1 MVHIIYKIIVNSP
14 SLFGGLISALPGGLF
29 FVPHFPL
36 VPLSYGALEES
47 GEHSKK
53 NFRHEFVLL
62 HFQIAYADVQSARS
76 CCCRLIVQMKTMAQ
90 STSNDQLSSSVPRRR
105 DVYLTLIN
113 LGCVYFLISV
123 SYSGLETLQSTV
135 NAQQGL
141 GTTSIG
147 VLYAALIA
155 SSLLVSPT
163 VVDRLRTK
171 RTLYVFW
178 SANAVFAVANAFPR
192 WETLVPA
199 SAFVGVTMAFG
210 NIVYGL
216 YVTGLADQL
225 NPVIGQLSPSC

>member
-1 MVHIIYKIIVNSP
+1 MTSVTQPTTSI
-14 SLFGGLISALPGGLF
+14 AQT
-29 FVPHFPL
+29 
-36 VPLSYGALEES
+36 SY
-47 GEHSKK
+47 
-53 NFRHEFVLL
+53 V
-62 HFQIAYADVQSARS
+62 
-76 CCCRLIVQMKTMAQ
+76 
-90 STSNDQLSSSVPRRR
+90 VPRQR

-113 LGCVYFLISV
+113 LGCVYFLINV

-155 SSLLVSPT
+155 SSLLVGPT
-163 VVDRLRTK
+163 VVDRLRAK
-171 RTLYVFW
+171 KTLYVFW

-199 SAFVGVTMAFG
+199 SALVGVTMASG

-216 YVTGLADQL
+216 YVTALAEQL
-225 NPVIGQLSPSC
+225 EPPPSGQFCGASYTMA